1 VKEYRLRILVEGTR
15 AFAAALAAAAALGG
29 PASALQI
36 GDGDVVAVF
45 QKAGIEV
52 IVNLGQ
58 PDIGA
63 TVDLTGIVD
72 IAAFD
77 NTLAGAK
84 FVALAVPDPDK
95 TTTIQGT
102 PVPLHNILYSTFVE
116 NPAPGD
122 GQVEVAVMITDT
134 VPNAATWF
142 NLLRQLGGTDSVQVS
157 TSDLFSYE
165 AYLGV
170 GGDRIATSF
179 DFSVA
184 GTIDEN
190 GAIEIPLWYS
200 QRGWEDFNGPAPI
213 HEARALLSVAETDVE
228 FLAVPEASAVLGTLG
243 GGVVLALLA
252 ARRRAASA

>member
-1 VKEYRLRILVEGTR
+1 MKILTHGTL
-15 AFAAALAAAAALGG
+15 ALGALAAAAVLGG
-29 PASALQI
+29 PATALQI

-58 PDIGA
+58 PDVGS

-72 IAAFD
+72 IGPFGG
-77 NTLAGAK
+77 TLAGAK

-102 PVPLHNILYSTFVE
+102 PVPLHNILYSTFEE
-116 NPAPGD
+116 NPAPLD

-157 TSDLFSYE
+157 TTDLFSYE
-165 AYLGV
+165 AYLGA
-170 GGDRIATSF
+170 GNDHIANSF
-179 DFSVA
+179 SFSVA
-184 GTIDEN
+184 GTIDGSGE
-190 GAIEIPLWYS
+190 IEIPLWYS

-213 HEARALLSVAETDVE
+213 HEARALLSIAETDVE
-228 FLAVPEASAVLGTLG
+228 FLAVPEASAALGTLG
-243 GGVVLALLA
+243 GGAFLALLA
-252 ARRRAASA
+252 ARRSARSA